1 MEDRRKVIITSK
13 SCININDHSH
23 SDKIKLIDFLGTGN
37 TLRRN
42 HTIGELG
49 ICQIIVHYLH

>member
-1 MEDRRKVIITSK
+1 MEGRGKVIIKSK
-13 SCININDHSH
+13 SCINVNSHSH

-42 HTIGELG
+42 STI
-49 ICQIIVHYLH
+49 

>member
-1 MEDRRKVIITSK
+1 MEGRRKVIIKRK

-42 HTIGELG
+42 NTI
-49 ICQIIVHYLH
+49 